1 MTLYKIYTDSNRRII
16 ALPAW
21 ANPDNRNEG
30 EKSDGSIVLSLT
42 DDQVKKAVPN
52 HSTLS
57 ADNQIILD
65 DDYVPPVEP
74 SSEPHPDPTAAA
86 IAALSATVAKQG
98 IMIANLTLQVAKL
111 KVGK

>member
-1 MTLYKIYTDSNRRII
+1 MNLYKIYTDSNRRII

-30 EKSDGSIVLSLT
+30 QQGDGAIILSLT

-57 ADNQIILD
+57 ADNQIVLD
-65 DDYVPPVEP
+65 DDYVPPVDP
-74 SSEPHPDPTAAA
+74 SSDPHPDPTSVAVAG
-86 IAALSATVAKQG
+86 LSAIVAKQG
-98 IMIANLTLQVAKL
+98 IMIANLTIQIAKM

>member
-1 MTLYKIYTDSNRRII
+1 MNLYKIYIDSDRRIV

-21 ANPDNRNEG
+21 ANPDNRSEG
-30 EKSDGSIVLSLT
+30 QQSDGAIILSLT

-57 ADNQIILD
+57 VDNQIVLD
-65 DDYVPPVEP
+65 DDYVPPVDP
-74 SSEPHPDPTAAA
+74 SSEPHPDPTSAA
-86 IAALSATVAKQG
+86 IAGLSAIVAKQG
-98 IMIANLTLQVAKL
+98 IMIANLTLQIAKM